1 MKAEKWKILSEKFAM
16 QQQKM
21 IEPDELNGKRVRKQS
36 EGRSLMEGVTMDS
49 NGNLIQQLALKFKN
63 GLNSHLLVPTV

>member
-21 IEPDELNGKRVRKQS
+21 IEPDELNGKRVRKKS
-36 EGRSLMEGVTMDS
+36 EGRSLMEGVTMDF
-49 NGNLIQQLALKFKN
+49 NGNLIQQLALRFKN

>member
-21 IEPDELNGKRVRKQS
+21 IEPDELNGKRVRKKS
-36 EGRSLMEGVTMDS
+36 EGRSLMEGVTMDF
-49 NGNLIQQLALKFKN
+49 NGNLIQQLALQFKN
-63 GLNSHLLVPTV
+63 GLNSHLLVPKV